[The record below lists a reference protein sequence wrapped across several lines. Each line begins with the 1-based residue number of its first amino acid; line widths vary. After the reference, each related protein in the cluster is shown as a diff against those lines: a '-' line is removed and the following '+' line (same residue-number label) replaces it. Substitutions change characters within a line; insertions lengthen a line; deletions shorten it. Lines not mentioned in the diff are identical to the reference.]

1 MAEFSYYCWSGDN
14 QSVHWLV
21 DKIDLH
27 PLLGADEI
35 SGDIMIFGQYHTSML
50 SLNMCVTVAVVQTA
64 SWFWF
69 LFFLCSDFR
78 CSFWLGLHFFLFAHI
93 LLDVKSL

>member
-21 DKIDLH
+21 DKTDLH

-50 SLNMCVTVAVVQTA
+50 SLNMCVNVAVVQI
-64 SWFWF
+64 
-69 LFFLCSDFR
+69 FFLLMCMQSTKDFD
-78 CSFWLGLHFFLFAHI
+78 FL
-93 LLDVKSL
+93 LKLYRLKP